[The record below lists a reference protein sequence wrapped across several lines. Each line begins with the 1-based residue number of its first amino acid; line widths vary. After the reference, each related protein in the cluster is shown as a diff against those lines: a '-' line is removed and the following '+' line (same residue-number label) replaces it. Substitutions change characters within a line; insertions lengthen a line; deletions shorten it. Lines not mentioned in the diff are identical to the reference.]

1 MRGTQ
6 QMKEAGGISGYSR
19 SAKAW
24 VSAIALASLAIGS
37 TTAGAI
43 TVGQVDDF
51 EDGTT
56 QNWTRGKFEPL
67 DPVNVTTGGPGG
79 VGDNYLQISTDG
91 TGTNGRLLSNNLT
104 QWAGDWLTA
113 GVTEIV
119 VDVNNFGPNVLS
131 LRLGIDSGGDGNNT
145 GAFGTN
151 YFIPLAAGSGW
162 QTVSFSV
169 TPADWVGAGGGGATA
184 GTDIN
189 ATLSN
194 VALFRIYSNPDLT
207 DYRGEK
213 ITGTLGVDNITAVP
227 LPAAVW
233 LFGSGLLGLIGIA
246 KRKKTA

>member
-1 MRGTQ
+1 
-6 QMKEAGGISGYSR
+6 MKEAGGISGYSR

-56 QNWTRGKFEPL
+56 QGWTRPDPPL
-67 DPVNVTTGGPGG
+67 GMVNVATGGPAGA
-79 VGDNYLQISTDG
+79 GDSYLQITEG
-91 TGTNGRLLSNNLT
+91 GGGGRLLSNNVT
-104 QWAGDWLTA
+104 QWTGDWLTA
-113 GVTEIV
+113 GVIEIV
-119 VDVNNFGPNVLS
+119 MDVNNLGTTDLS
-131 LRLGIDSGGDGNNT
+131 LRLGIDSGGFGDNT
-145 GAFGTN
+145 GAFATN
-151 YFIPLAAGSGW
+151 YVIPLAASSGW

-169 TPADWVGAGGGGATA
+169 TPTDWVGAGGGGATE
-184 GTDIN
+184 GTDIS

-233 LFGSGLLGLIGIA
+233 LFASGLLGLIGIA
-246 KRKKTA
+246 KRKKSA